1 MEQQQTIES
10 EAYKNFIN
18 SINSDITR
26 REYKRNLA
34 YFMTFCKITDY
45 EEMKLFSPSLL
56 EGLIRDYVI
65 HLRHERNL
73 SPATVSSYL
82 APIAHFYEM
91 NDVMEKTKEIQGKA
105 LQHYRR

>member
-91 NDVMEKTKEIQGKA
+91 NDVTVKWKN
-105 LQHYRR
+105 